1 MVVSER
7 ECWDI
12 WVQFHAVGI
21 QASHFANIGGTRTDF
36 ALVLLEVERPLV
48 KVLCLARLVLL

>member
-48 KVLCLARLVLL
+48 KVLCLARLVL